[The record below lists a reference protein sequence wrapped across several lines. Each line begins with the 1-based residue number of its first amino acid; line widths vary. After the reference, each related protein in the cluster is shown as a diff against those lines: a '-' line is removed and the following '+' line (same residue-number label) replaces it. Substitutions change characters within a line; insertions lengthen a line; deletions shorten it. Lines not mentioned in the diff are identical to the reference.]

1 MLVGTHQDDEICK
14 EESYKENLTASIV
27 SKYAAKYPNICSL
40 RLVGGDGSNIE
51 VVKSELERVL
61 SEYMQLTL
69 LDRKLPKKF
78 FELERL
84 IRQESKMR
92 IPPLLAKEEYDSF
105 AKLCLIEGA
114 EELQSVTSFLCIQG
128 VLYRFPAIPQV
139 FNASY
144 FSHSYISITAS
155 RHSGTLPYVAMGH
168 RGVSPSKEF
177 GVKERTSLRSESGQY
192 VGRSQIRFAAS
203 ELYPATIGSLGDRI
217 QTRRNRRASQ
227 TADLSRGQLRQ
238 QDS

>member
-1 MLVGTHQDDEICK
+1 MLVGTHQDDELCK
-14 EESYKENLTASIV
+14 AESYKENLTASIV

-40 RLVGGDGSNIE
+40 RLVEADGSNIE
-51 VVKSELERVL
+51 VVKYELERVL

-84 IRQESKMR
+84 VRQESKMR
-92 IPPLLAKEEYDSF
+92 IPPLLSKEEYETF

-128 VLYRFPAIPQV
+128 ALFRFHAIPQV
-139 FNASY
+139 FKA

-177 GVKERTSLRSESGQY
+177 
-192 VGRSQIRFAAS
+192 
-203 ELYPATIGSLGDRI
+203 
-217 QTRRNRRASQ
+217 
-227 TADLSRGQLRQ
+227 
-238 QDS
+238 

>member
-40 RLVGGDGSNIE
+40 RLVEADGSNIE
-51 VVKSELERVL
+51 VVKYELERVL

-84 IRQESKMR
+84 VRQESKMR
-92 IPPLLAKEEYDSF
+92 IPPLLSKEEYETF

-128 VLYRFPAIPQV
+128 ALFRFHAIPQV
-139 FNASY
+139 FKA

-177 GVKERTSLRSESGQY
+177 
-192 VGRSQIRFAAS
+192 
-203 ELYPATIGSLGDRI
+203 
-217 QTRRNRRASQ
+217 
-227 TADLSRGQLRQ
+227 
-238 QDS
+238 